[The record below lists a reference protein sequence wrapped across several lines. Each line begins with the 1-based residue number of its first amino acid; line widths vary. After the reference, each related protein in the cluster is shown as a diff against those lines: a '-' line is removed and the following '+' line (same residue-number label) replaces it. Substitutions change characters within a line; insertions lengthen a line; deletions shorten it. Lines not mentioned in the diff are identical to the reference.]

1 MTDTPDILKKIMRRK
16 SEEIRERSRQRP
28 LEQVREAAAVA
39 DAPRGFAAALQARVA
54 AGRPGV
60 IAEIKKASP
69 SKGVLR
75 EDFRPAEIAAG
86 YERGGAACLSVLTD
100 IDFFQGADAY
110 LQQARSACRLP
121 VIRKDFVADP

>member
-54 AGRPGV
+54 AGRPGSKPFMPHLRSDTRN
-60 IAEIKKASP
+60 ARAPASNAMTL
-69 SKGVLR
+69 S
-75 EDFRPAEIAAG
+75 RPCARG
-86 YERGGAACLSVLTD
+86 KGGALC
-100 IDFFQGADAY
+100 G
-110 LQQARSACRLP
+110 
-121 VIRKDFVADP
+121 